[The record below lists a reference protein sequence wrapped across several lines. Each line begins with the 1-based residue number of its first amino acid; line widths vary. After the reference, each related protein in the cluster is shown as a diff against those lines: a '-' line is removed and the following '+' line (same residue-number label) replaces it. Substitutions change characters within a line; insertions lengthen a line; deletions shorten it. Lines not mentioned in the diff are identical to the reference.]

1 MLGFLLSLM
10 DYKQLFCIKVL
21 KDGVQADFTQNGAFK
36 RSIFIP
42 KASQNYSN
50 VSR

>member
-1 MLGFLLSLM
+1 MLGFLISQR

-21 KDGVQADFTQNGAFK
+21 KDGMQANSTQNGAFK
-36 RSIFIP
+36 LSIVMA
-42 KASQNYSN
+42 KACINYSN